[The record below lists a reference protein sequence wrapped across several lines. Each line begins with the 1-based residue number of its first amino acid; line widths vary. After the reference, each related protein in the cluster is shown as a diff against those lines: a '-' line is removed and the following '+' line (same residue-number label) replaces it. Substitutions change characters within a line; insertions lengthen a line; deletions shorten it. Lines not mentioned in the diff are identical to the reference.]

1 MVNSNKG
8 KFFFFSPDCSD
19 IKIEPNTVEHAY
31 LALLNEDLATAKT
44 VFSKID
50 NPRGIWGTILVSILE
65 GYMEIFPTFFQ
76 IRNFLEIDLDLLLKN
91 EKINYVEQLL
101 GALDIFAEINQ
112 ESYKFVARVMLENNL
127 LSAAFNYMQKS
138 KDIYYNDAELHFMLM
153 RYYLKVHDFKQ
164 AYFHVNECL
173 KLIPNYY
180 PALIMKEQIEENYL

>member
-1 MVNSNKG
+1 MVNSKKG

-153 RYYLKVHDFKQ
+153 RYYLKVHDFEK
-164 AYFHVNECL
+164 AYFHINECL
-173 KLIPNYY
+173 QLIPDYY
-180 PALIMKEQIEENYL
+180 PALTMKQKIEENYL

>member
-31 LALLNEDLATAKT
+31 LALLNEDLATAKA

-50 NPRGIWGTILVSILE
+50 NPRGIWGTILISILE

-127 LSAAFNYMQKS
+127 FSAAFNYMQKS

-153 RYYLKVHDFKQ
+153 RYYLKVHDFEQ